1 MLQRRNIPP
10 LAGKTSLLS
19 RAGDTVPQPTYVEN
33 HYKMI
38 SNYSS
43 VLYNINRM
51 IGIDIVIEVTAI
63 SQTVTVSL
71 SAILEQY
78 YLNPRYKVLYYIKV
92 ILSEYVYCT
101 QYT

>member
-1 MLQRRNIPP
+1 M
-10 LAGKTSLLS
+10 T
-19 RAGDTVPQPTYVEN
+19 
-33 HYKMI
+33 

-43 VLYNINRM
+43 VLHNNNRM

-78 YLNPRYKVLYYIKV
+78 YLNPRYRVLYYIKV
-92 ILSEYVYCT
+92 VLSEYVYCT
-101 QYT
+101 RYT

>member
-33 HYKMI
+33 HCKMT

-43 VLYNINRM
+43 IVLP
-51 IGIDIVIEVTAI
+51 I
-63 SQTVTVSL
+63 SETVTVSL
-71 SAILEQY
+71 SAVILEQY
-78 YLNPRYKVLYYIKV
+78 
-92 ILSEYVYCT
+92 
-101 QYT
+101 